1 MASKYVYCCL
11 ILKKMHEATMRVDQ
25 QLTLAPKQLGQSAE
39 IAQCL
44 VSLRLAR
51 HVRQGE
57 AAVRAGL
64 SRATAQRIEKGDPGV
79 AIGALLRYLDAIAP
93 GMTLLQLLNGDDPAI
108 FALERRSR
116 PQRVRELSKV
126 EMKALD
132 F

>member
-1 MASKYVYCCL
+1 M
-11 ILKKMHEATMRVDQ
+11 
-25 QLTLAPKQLGQSAE
+25 
-39 IAQCL
+39 
-44 VSLRLAR
+44 RLAR
-51 HVRQGE
+51 RVRQGE

-93 GMTLLQLLNGDDPAI
+93 GMTLLQLLSGDDPAI
-108 FALERRSR
+108 IALERRSR
-116 PQRVRELSKV
+116 PQRVRALNTA

>member
-1 MASKYVYCCL
+1 
-11 ILKKMHEATMRVDQ
+11 MRIHQ
-25 QLTLAPKQLGQSAE
+25 QLTLTPNQLGQSAE
-39 IAQCL
+39 IAQSL

-51 HVRQGE
+51 HVKQSE
-57 AAVRAGL
+57 AAIRAGL

-93 GMTLLQLLNGDDPAI
+93 GTTLLQLLSDNNSAI
-108 FALERRSR
+108 IALNRRPR
-116 PQRVRELSKV
+116 PQRVRDLSTA

>member
-1 MASKYVYCCL
+1 
-11 ILKKMHEATMRVDQ
+11 MRVDQ
-25 QLTLAPKQLGQSAE
+25 QLALASNQLNQAAE

-51 HVRQGE
+51 HVRQSE

-93 GMTLLQLLNGDDPAI
+93 GVTLLQLLSGNDPAI
-108 FALERRSR
+108 IALERRSR
-116 PQRVRELSKV
+116 PQRVRVLSAA

>member
-1 MASKYVYCCL
+1 
-11 ILKKMHEATMRVDQ
+11 MRIDQ
-25 QLTLAPKQLGQSAE
+25 QLASSSQQLSQATE

-51 HVRQGE
+51 RVRQSE
-57 AAVRAGL
+57 AAIRAGL

-79 AIGALLRYLDAIAP
+79 AIGTLLRYLEAIAP
-93 GMTLLQLLNGDDPAI
+93 GVTLLQLLNGDDPAI
-108 FALERRSR
+108 IAMERRSK
-116 PQRVRELSKV
+116 PQRVRDLTKA

>member
-1 MASKYVYCCL
+1 MRVVQHL
-11 ILKKMHEATMRVDQ
+11 ILSS
-25 QLTLAPKQLGQSAE
+25 KQLEQSTE

-44 VSLRLAR
+44 VSLRHAR

-57 AAVRAGL
+57 AAIRAGL

-93 GMTLLQLLNGDDPAI
+93 GMTLLQLLSGDDPAI
-108 FALERRSR
+108 ISMERRLR
-116 PQRVRELSKV
+116 PQRVRDLSKA

>member
-1 MASKYVYCCL
+1 
-11 ILKKMHEATMRVDQ
+11 MRIDQ
-25 QLTLAPKQLGQSAE
+25 QLTLSSKQLSQSTE

-51 HVRQGE
+51 RVRQSE
-57 AAVRAGL
+57 AAIRAGL

-93 GMTLLQLLNGDDPAI
+93 GLTLIQLLSGDDPAI
-108 FALERRSR
+108 IAMERRSK
-116 PQRVRELSKV
+116 PQRVRELTKA
-126 EMKALD
+126 EMKVLD

>member
-1 MASKYVYCCL
+1 
-11 ILKKMHEATMRVDQ
+11 MRVDQ
-25 QLTLAPKQLGQSAE
+25 QLSLASKQLSQSAE

-93 GMTLLQLLNGDDPAI
+93 GMTLLQLLSGNDPAI
-108 FALERRSR
+108 AALERRLR
-116 PQRVRELSKV
+116 QQRVRDLSAA

>member
-1 MASKYVYCCL
+1 MRVNQQL
-11 ILKKMHEATMRVDQ
+11 ILAST
-25 QLTLAPKQLGQSAE
+25 QLSQSIE

-51 HVRQGE
+51 RVRQSE

-79 AIGALLRYLDAIAP
+79 ASGALLRYLDAIAP
-93 GMTLLQLLNGDDPAI
+93 GITLLQLLSGNDPAI
-108 FALERRSR
+108 IALERRSR
-116 PQRVRELSKV
+116 PQRVQDLSKA
-126 EMKALD
+126 EIKALD

>member
-1 MASKYVYCCL
+1 
-11 ILKKMHEATMRVDQ
+11 MRIHQ
-25 QLTLAPKQLGQSAE
+25 QLTLTPNQLGQSAE
-39 IAQCL
+39 IAQSL

-51 HVRQGE
+51 HVKQSE
-57 AAVRAGL
+57 AAIRAGL

-93 GMTLLQLLNGDDPAI
+93 GTTLLQLFSDNNPAI
-108 FALERRSR
+108 IALNRRPR
-116 PQRVRELSKV
+116 PQRVRDLSTA

>member
-1 MASKYVYCCL
+1 
-11 ILKKMHEATMRVDQ
+11 MRVDQ
-25 QLTLAPKQLGQSAE
+25 ELTLASKQLGQSAE

-51 HVRQGE
+51 RVRQSE

-64 SRATAQRIEKGDPGV
+64 SRATAQRIEKGDTGV
-79 AIGALLRYLDAIAP
+79 GIGALLRYLDAIAP
-93 GMTLLQLLNGDDPAI
+93 GMTLLQLLSGDDPAI
-108 FALERRSR
+108 IALERRSR
-116 PQRVRELSKV
+116 PQRVRTLNAA

>member
-1 MASKYVYCCL
+1 
-11 ILKKMHEATMRVDQ
+11 MRVDQ
-25 QLTLAPKQLGQSAE
+25 ELTLASKQLGQSAE
-39 IAQCL
+39 VAKCL

-51 HVRQGE
+51 RVRQSE

-93 GMTLLQLLNGDDPAI
+93 GMTLLQLLSGDDPAI
-108 FALERRSR
+108 IALERRSR
-116 PQRVRELSKV
+116 PQRVRDLSTA

>member
-1 MASKYVYCCL
+1 
-11 ILKKMHEATMRVDQ
+11 MRIDQ
-25 QLTLAPKQLGQSAE
+25 ELTLASKQLGQSAE
-39 IAQCL
+39 IAHCL

-51 HVRQGE
+51 RVRQGE

-93 GMTLLQLLNGDDPAI
+93 GMTLLQLLSGDDPAI
-108 FALERRSR
+108 ITLERRSR
-116 PQRVRELSKV
+116 PQRVRALNAA

>member
-1 MASKYVYCCL
+1 
-11 ILKKMHEATMRVDQ
+11 MRVDQ
-25 QLTLAPKQLGQSAE
+25 QLTLASKQLGQSAE
-39 IAQCL
+39 IAECF

-93 GMTLLQLLNGDDPAI
+93 DMTLLQLLNGDDPAI
-108 FALERRSR
+108 LALDRRSR
-116 PQRVRELSKV
+116 PQRVRELSKA

>member
-1 MASKYVYCCL
+1 
-11 ILKKMHEATMRVDQ
+11 MRIDQ
-25 QLTLAPKQLGQSAE
+25 QLTLSTKQLGQADE

-44 VSLRLAR
+44 VTLRLAR
-51 HVRQGE
+51 RVRQSE

-79 AIGALLRYLDAIAP
+79 AIGVLLRYLDAIAP
-93 GMTLLQLLNGDDPAI
+93 GLTLLQLLRGDDPAI
-108 FALERRSR
+108 IALDKRSK
-116 PQRVRELSKV
+116 PQRVRELTKE

>member
-1 MASKYVYCCL
+1 
-11 ILKKMHEATMRVDQ
+11 MRIHQ
-25 QLTLAPKQLGQSAE
+25 QLTLTPNQLGQSAE
-39 IAQCL
+39 IAQSL

-51 HVRQGE
+51 HVKQSE
-57 AAVRAGL
+57 AAIRAGL

-93 GMTLLQLLNGDDPAI
+93 GTTLLQLLSDNNPAI
-108 FALERRSR
+108 IALNRRPR
-116 PQRVRELSKV
+116 PQRVRDLSTA

>member
-1 MASKYVYCCL
+1 
-11 ILKKMHEATMRVDQ
+11 MRVDQ
-25 QLTLAPKQLGQSAE
+25 QLSLASKQLGQSAE
-39 IAQCL
+39 IAQYL
-44 VSLRLAR
+44 VSLRIAR

-93 GMTLLQLLNGDDPAI
+93 GMTLLQLLSGNDPAI
-108 FALERRSR
+108 AALERRLR
-116 PQRVRELSKV
+116 PQRVRDLSAA